1 MSDHHNPSSSS
12 SSEALRRRNRR
23 TGLWVLG
30 IVVAMVGLAF
40 ASVPL
45 YSLFCRVT
53 GFAGTT
59 RVATA
64 GAAHKILDRQVTI
77 KFNTDVNAAL
87 PWQFAPEVRS
97 MDLKVGQDG
106 LVNFIAENISSTPA
120 AGTALYNVVPAKVG
134 RYFNKIQCFC
144 FSEQILQPGEHVN
157 MPVLF
162 YVDPAFDQ
170 DPYMKD
176 VNVITL
182 SYTFFRTESPELD
195 RAMETFYEQ

>member
-1 MSDHHNPSSSS
+1 
-12 SSEALRRRNRR
+12 
-23 TGLWVLG
+23 
-30 IVVAMVGLAF
+30 
-40 ASVPL
+40 
-45 YSLFCRVT
+45 
-53 GFAGTT
+53 
-59 RVATA
+59 
-64 GAAHKILDRQVTI
+64 
-77 KFNTDVNAAL
+77 
-87 PWQFAPEVRS
+87 

-106 LVNFIAENISSTPA
+106 LVNFIAENVSATPA

-134 RYFNKIQCFC
+134 KYFNKIQCFC